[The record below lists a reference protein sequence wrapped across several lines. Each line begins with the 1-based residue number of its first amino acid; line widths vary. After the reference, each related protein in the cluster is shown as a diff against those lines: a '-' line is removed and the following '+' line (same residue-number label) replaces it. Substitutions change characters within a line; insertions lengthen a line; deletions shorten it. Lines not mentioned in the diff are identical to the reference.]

1 MTILPASASAT
12 MRQTF
17 KDGRVAFTE
26 EQVKAE
32 TARCL
37 GCGASVV
44 DPNKCIGCGI
54 CTTRCAFDAIHL
66 HRDLP
71 ECSTM
76 RSAED
81 KMKDIL
87 PYMIKRKIRIRRA
100 KKAEKRN
107 G

>member
-1 MTILPASASAT
+1 MKSNIRKEFIPKYIFIRGDSIQKPCNL
-12 MRQTF
+12 
-17 KDGRVAFTE
+17 
-26 EQVKAE
+26 
-32 TARCL
+32 
-37 GCGASVV
+37 
-44 DPNKCIGCGI
+44 I

-81 KMKDIL
+81 KMKGIL